1 MKYSHKLSDAVH
13 ILAYVDIYADGD
25 LSSKAIAASIEANQS
40 MVRRMMSK
48 LVKTG
53 LLNSQPGKVEVS
65 LARAPQDISLL
76 DVYLAIEDNRDLLHI
91 DEKTNP
97 LCIVGGNIQETL
109 NDVYNKIQQDA
120 EASMASHSLQEI
132 IDRILELQE
141 HKAR

>member
-13 ILAYVDIYADGD
+13 ILAYVDIYANGD

-48 LVKTG
+48 LVKAG

-76 DVYLAIEDNRDLLHI
+76 DIYLAIEDNRNLLHI
-91 DEKTNP
+91 DDKTNP

-109 NDVYNKIQQDA
+109 DDVYSKVQQDA

-132 IDRILELQE
+132 IDRILELE
-141 HKAR
+141 KHKER